1 VLATHPRIRANYFVL
16 KKNHAHAM
24 KKKMFPHADLRKTSL
39 RIPAHSIKQL

>member
-1 VLATHPRIRANYFVL
+1 MKVNCFVQ

-24 KKKMFPHADLRKTSL
+24 KKKMFRRADLRKTNL